1 MRQLY
6 TIMHKRHAANH
17 FFKRAPNLSLYV
29 NFSANN
35 TFSIRKIVIIY
46 NKWIL
51 MWRNHKRFQ
60 KFIYLIFYILMWW
73 WSILEL
79 CRCSQN
85 WISGFI
91 YIMCLLY
98 QFWYGSNKVTRVMRI
113 KKLQSSSKLL
123 ISLHYQ
129 YYNKTNFFILK
140 NNLFFWSTM
149 YILVHVTHSIQEK
162 TYNFTFRVISS
173 MRASFEKTTK
183 FSSYWSH
190 KL

>member
-79 CRCSQN
+79 YRCSQN
-85 WISGFI
+85 WTSWFI
-91 YIMCLLY
+91 YIMCVLY
-98 QFWYGSNKVTRVMRI
+98 QFWYGRNTVNAY
-113 KKLQSSSKLL
+113 KKINLALSFWYTCL
-123 ISLHYQ
+123 
-129 YYNKTNFFILK
+129 TNF
-140 NNLFFWSTM
+140 STR
-149 YILVHVTHSIQEK
+149 IVVH
-162 TYNFTFRVISS
+162 
-173 MRASFEKTTK
+173 FEK
-183 FSSYWSH
+183 
-190 KL
+190 

>member
-79 CRCSQN
+79 YRCSQN
-85 WISGFI
+85 RTSWFI
-91 YIMCLLY
+91 YIMCVLY
-98 QFWYGSNKVTRVMRI
+98 QFWYGRNKVTQVMRI
-113 KKLQSSSKLL
+113 KKINIVLSCWYTC
-123 ISLHYQ
+123 I
-129 YYNKTNFFILK
+129 TNF
-140 NNLFFWSTM
+140 STR
-149 YILVHVTHSIQEK
+149 IVVH
-162 TYNFTFRVISS
+162 
-173 MRASFEKTTK
+173 FEK
-183 FSSYWSH
+183 
-190 KL
+190 

>member
-1 MRQLY
+1 MAKYFKTRQLY

-85 WISGFI
+85 WTFRFI
-91 YIMCLLY
+91 FITCVLY
-98 QFWYGSNKVTRVMRI
+98 QFWYGRNKVTRVLALSFWFACI
-113 KKLQSSSKLL
+113 TNITTKNCFSFGKI
-123 ISLHYQ
+123 IS
-129 YYNKTNFFILK
+129 I
-140 NNLFFWSTM
+140 FWSTM